1 MNHQFRF
8 QILTHWASSQN
19 KTQPQV
25 AVVDGATGGKVD
37 LSAALNSIADTRNA
51 EYAAA
56 KAKTAAAAKGGIAAD
71 KDVKAA
77 IMAQYSQVRFEH
89 FVFKKVFIINMHI
102 FLINFFLILQRNLSY
117 KLIDIFDKNKFE
129 Y

>member
-19 KTQPQV
+19 KVQPQV

-56 KAKTAAAAKGGIAAD
+56 KAKTAAASKGGIAAD

-89 FVFKKVFIINMHI
+89 FVFKRSFHHKHAYF
-102 FLINFFLILQRNLSY
+102 SY
-117 KLIDIFDKNKFE
+117 KFFFNSPKKFIL
-129 Y
+129 

>member
-1 MNHQFRF
+1 VNHQFRF

-19 KTQPQV
+19 KGQPQV

-56 KAKTAAAAKGGIAAD
+56 KA
-71 KDVKAA
+71 
-77 IMAQYSQVRFEH
+77 
-89 FVFKKVFIINMHI
+89 N
-102 FLINFFLILQRNLSY
+102 INFFLILQRNLSY